1 MKTYVDV
8 GRASVISVARV
19 TFGNLFAKV
28 TIFSMVAVVIKVTID
43 LLRTAVTLVLL
54 FYGKHMERK
63 SLILIQ

>member
-1 MKTYVDV
+1 MKTCVDV

-28 TIFSMVAVVIKVTID
+28 TIFSVVAVVIKVTID
-43 LLRTAVTLVLL
+43 LLLTAVTLVLL